1 MTAKPQPKRIPQLDG
16 LRAVAVTA
24 VFLFHAFH
32 IKLLWMGVD
41 LFFILSGFFITGIL
55 LDRKHQGPR
64 AYFGRFYARRA
75 KRILPPYLLLLIAGS
90 IAFGLASWDT
100 HWYFYL
106 FLMNLALALHVDM
119 PKAFQVLWSLAVE
132 EQFYLLWPFFVLFA
146 SDELIGWAAASLL
159 LLVPLLR
166 YLYSPFL
173 HSNWSVYA
181 LTPFR
186 MDCLAAGA
194 LVALLARKKP
204 AWLDFA
210 GKIGPLLSLAALG
223 GLLFLGLHLH
233 LSTYA
238 NSPIGNT
245 WIYVCTLWTCFGLFL
260 WALRGKGFGISFL
273 QCKPVTYIGRIS
285 YSIYLFHLLFLMLLA
300 RFLNV
305 RWQVAALAAVLTI
318 SYASLSWFWMETPIL
333 QAKPISLFKNLHK
346 KETQKVP

>member
-1 MTAKPQPKRIPQLDG
+1 MTANPQRKRIPQLDG
-16 LRAVAVTA
+16 LRAVAVA
-24 VFLFHAFH
+24 AIFLFHAFH

-41 LFFILSGFFITGIL
+41 LFFILSGFLITGIL
-55 LDRKHQGPR
+55 LHHKQQNPK

-90 IAFGLASWDT
+90 IAFGAASWDT

-106 FLMNLALALHVDM
+106 FLMNLALALHVAM
-119 PKAFQVLWSLAVE
+119 PKALQVLWSLAVE
-132 EQFYLLWPFFVLFA
+132 EQFYLLWPFFVFFA
-146 SDELIGWAAASLL
+146 SEELIGWAAASLL
-159 LLVPLLR
+159 LIVPLLR
-166 YLYSPFL
+166 YLCSPFL

-194 LVALLARKKP
+194 LVAVLARKKP

-210 GKIGPLLSLAALG
+210 GKIGPLLSLAALA

-238 NSPIGNT
+238 NSRIGDT
-245 WIYVCTLWTCFGLFL
+245 WIYVGTLWTCFGFFL

-273 QCKPVTYIGRIS
+273 QWTPVTYIGRIS
-285 YSIYLFHLLFLMLLA
+285 YSIYLFHLLFIMVLT
-300 RFLNV
+300 RFLHP
-305 RWQVAALAAVLTI
+305 RWQVAALAAVFTL
-318 SYASLSWFWMETPIL
+318 SYASLSWFLIESPIL
-333 QAKPISLFKNLHK
+333 EGKPIPLFKKLHR
-346 KETQKVP
+346 KETQKIS